1 MSTVVFFHPSV
12 DIDPIPTGAGGIVRG
27 ATITLTG
34 RAACIKETIDTD
46 TEEEETED
54 SPESIRKVEVRLG
67 ASGAFVK
74 GRPTGP
80 VSSTTQQKTWT
91 TWTTDPLT
99 ISGVVNDALQI
110 RALVSAGVVA
120 DPTLAH
126 DDETVVVDRTPPVV
140 SLNTPDEMTQA
151 VENGKTTFQLAGSA
165 RDDRSPIVAVEWVL
179 GQGQL
184 FTLGTPKAPGD
195 WSSWTADVEI
205 SPANTYQLLVRARD
219 GEGNITPPKQV
230 TLHAVDPF
238 EPRNPTDVF
247 GQASYLEDLLKF
259 AGQRMVD
266 AQGASLT
273 PARFAAAYSQNFAN
287 LTKPNNRDAATA
299 LVHQLRVCVEVLRAF
314 LTDIDKNAPPEE
326 EAKYRQRAYAALLR
340 NLGYFL

>member
-1 MSTVVFFHPSV
+1 MLIYKREFVMSTKVFFHPSV

-126 DDETVVVDRTPPVV
+126 DDDDRNSGPNPSCPQSQYT
-140 SLNTPDEMTQA
+140 
-151 VENGKTTFQLAGSA
+151 G
-165 RDDRSPIVAVEWVL
+165 RDDAGGRERQDDL
-179 GQGQL
+179 
-184 FTLGTPKAPGD
+184 
-195 WSSWTADVEI
+195 
-205 SPANTYQLLVRARD
+205 PA
-219 GEGNITPPKQV
+219 GG
-230 TLHAVDPF
+230 
-238 EPRNPTDVF
+238 
-247 GQASYLEDLLKF
+247 
-259 AGQRMVD
+259 
-266 AQGASLT
+266 
-273 PARFAAAYSQNFAN
+273 
-287 LTKPNNRDAATA
+287 
-299 LVHQLRVCVEVLRAF
+299 LRTR
-314 LTDIDKNAPPEE
+314 
-326 EAKYRQRAYAALLR
+326 
-340 NLGYFL
+340 